1 MQTKQITIE
10 QVRQALTNEG
20 ITFRLSKRL
29 DEPEGLTLPGR
40 KWILEIYFADDSTA
54 LDFGLSLGKSDL
66 EALSELFTIEGEK

>member
-20 ITFRLSKRL
+20 MTFRLSKRL
-29 DEPEGLTLPGR
+29 DEPEGLSLPSR
-40 KWILEIYFADDSTA
+40 KWILEIYWADDSTA
-54 LDFGLSLGKSDL
+54 LDCGLTLSQTDL